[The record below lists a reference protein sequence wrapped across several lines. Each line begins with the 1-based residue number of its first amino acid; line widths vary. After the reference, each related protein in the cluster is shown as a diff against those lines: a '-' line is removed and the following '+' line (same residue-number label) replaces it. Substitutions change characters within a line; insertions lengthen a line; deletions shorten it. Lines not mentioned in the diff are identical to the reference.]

1 MLHAAVAVPG
11 RGGRAG
17 LADPAGAAADPAQL
31 QPHRREGLRRP
42 SPNRLEP
49 RAPRLQL
56 RSQAPPG
63 PDGEEGPPRRQ
74 GRQPRRDDLGARAA
88 GAAGVHHHHRRV
100 PRLPRRRLAGVA
112 RRRGGQ
118 GRPQGREGDGQDARR
133 PGRPAA
139 RERALR
145 RQVLDARDDGH
156 RPQPRAQRRV
166 GGGPGRPDRRRPVRL
181 RLLPPLH
188 LDVRPHRARPR
199 GPRLRPAARQG
210 QGEGRRHRRRQG
222 VGRDAAPPLRAV
234 QGPRREGHGQA
245 VPAGSGRAAP
255 RRHRGGV
262 PELGRRPGHRLPRA
276 RAHPARP
283 RHRGERADDGVRQ
296 PRRQQR
302 HRRGLHPRRVHRREQ
317 ALRRLPRQRPG
328 RGRGGRHPQHRGP
341 RRAGAEVPED
351 PQGAAGDLRPAREA
365 LPRHVRHGVH
375 HRAGQ
380 ALDAPDP
387 RRQAHRRRRA
397 PHGRGDDQAEG
408 LEDQPDA
415 RR

>member
-1 MLHAAVAVPG
+1 MEKKDLLGGKGANLAEMTSVLELPVPPGFTITTDACRAYLDGGWPASLDDEVAKAVRKVEKAMGKKLGDPADPLLVSVRSGAKFSMPG
-11 RGGRAG
+11 MMDTVLNLGLNDESVEG
-17 LADPAGAAADPAQL
+17 LAAQT
-31 QPHRREGLRRP
+31 G
-42 SPNRLEP
+42 
-49 RAPRLQL
+49 
-56 RSQAPPG
+56 
-63 PDGEEGPPRRQ
+63 
-74 GRQPRRDDLGARAA
+74 
-88 GAAGVHHHHRRV
+88 
-100 PRLPRRRLAGVA
+100 
-112 RRRGGQ
+112 
-118 GRPQGREGDGQDARR
+118 DARFAYDSYR
-133 PGRPAA
+133 RFISMYGRI
-139 RERALR
+139 
-145 RQVLDARDDGH
+145 VLDLEGA
-156 RPQPRAQRRV
+156 
-166 GGGPGRPDRRRPVRL
+166 
-181 RLLPPLH
+181 
-188 LDVRPHRARPR
+188 
-199 GPRLRPAARQG
+199 RLRPAARHG

-222 VGRDAAPPLRAV
+222 VGRHPAPPLRAV
-234 QGPRREGHGQA
+234 QGPRREGHRQA
-245 VPAGSGRAAP
+245 VPAGPHRAAP

-262 PELGRRPGHRLPRA
+262 PELGRRPRHRLPRA

-302 HRRGLHPRRVHRREQ
+302 HRRRLHPRRVHRREQ

-351 PQGAAGDLRPAREA
+351 PQGAAGHLRPAREA

-397 PHGRGDDQAEG
+397 AHGRGDDQAEG

-415 RR
+415 RRCCASRPTTSTRCCTRSSRAATRR